1 MKKVYLFII
10 LLISV
15 NSLSAKITME
25 EAWKSMPD
33 SIIPYL
39 NAGLRTEMIDLYNGG
54 HATETKNILEGNSR
68 ILQVKADFAEIRL
81 NSSAI
86 MQLQLYDKLD
96 STQVICMIKTYG
108 TPAVESEI
116 AFYTTNWERINGNM
130 GLPDMSD
137 ASLMANILTAK
148 SDTMDIERY
157 EELKGKLEPIT
168 VVAEIKAKDI
178 VFTPV
183 SVLLTK
189 EEKNL
194 IDQIILQKSFKWN
207 GEIFK

>member
-10 LLISV
+10 MLIAA
-15 NSLSAKITME
+15 NSLSAKTTID
-25 EAWKSMPD
+25 EAWKCMPD

-39 NAGLRTEMIDLYNGG
+39 NAGLRTEMTDLYNGG
-54 HATETKNILEGNSR
+54 HVTETKNILEGNSR
-68 ILQVKADFAEIRL
+68 ILQMKTDFAEIRL
-81 NSSAI
+81 TSSAI

-96 STQVICMIKTYG
+96 STQVICMIKTYC

-116 AFYTTNWERINGNM
+116 AFYTTNWERINSNM
-130 GLPDMSD
+130 GLPDISD
-137 ASLMANILTAK
+137 ASVMADILTAK

-157 EELKGKLEPIT
+157 KELRSKLEPLT
-168 VVAEIKAKDI
+168 VVAEIKEKDI
-178 VFTPV
+178 VLTPT

-194 IDQIILQKSFKWN
+194 IDQILLQKSFKWN

>member
-15 NSLSAKITME
+15 NSLPAKITME

-96 STQVICMIKTYG
+96 STQVICMIKTYC

-116 AFYTTNWERINGNM
+116 AFYTTNWERIDGNM